1 MLKGNSSHL
10 MKPGSKRR
18 RSKAQ
23 IADEKKA
30 AEQKEQEIAA
40 KLAQFDYMQA
50 KMAEMQQSL
59 DNANVMHARVLE
71 MAALGELKEAP
82 NGSFQ
87 VVDDMAERQSIRSA
101 HASKNKNQQEEAPVD
116 NRRQARDFSDSALLD
131 ADIDLGLE

>member
-1 MLKGNSSHL
+1 

-87 VVDDMAERQSIRSA
+87 VVDDMVE
-101 HASKNKNQQEEAPVD
+101 
-116 NRRQARDFSDSALLD
+116 
-131 ADIDLGLE
+131 